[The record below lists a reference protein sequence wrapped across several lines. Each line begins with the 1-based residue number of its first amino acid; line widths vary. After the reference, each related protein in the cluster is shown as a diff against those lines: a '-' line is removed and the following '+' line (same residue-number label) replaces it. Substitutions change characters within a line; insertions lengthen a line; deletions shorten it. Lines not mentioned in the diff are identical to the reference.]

1 MVTHI
6 SKRWKYLSLSRVAK
20 IWKILINDSALLSS
34 VAHLVPE
41 CLATAQWCDS
51 RLLLAQVDQWSVVSP
66 VEEHMVNLWAIVDAH
81 KREDSDYKVRQL
93 YPYMV
98 LSLILPLSLPEGSCL
113 CSSPCAY
120 HCCEESPGTLR
131 GPIWLYSAPYHTP
144 RVARLVLTF
153 SPIVYD

>member
-98 LSLILPLSLPEGSCL
+98 LSLILPLSLPKGSCL
-113 CSSPCAY
+113 CLSPCTY
-120 HCCEESPGTLR
+120 HC
-131 GPIWLYSAPYHTP
+131 
-144 RVARLVLTF
+144 
-153 SPIVYD
+153 